1 MGIVPVSGELS
12 TPWQLLP
19 ADLAGALGA
28 RLAPTVDAVARNVS
42 ESVPAFAAIEDPKF
56 QRDVHAAVQVAVE
69 RFLDLIGT
77 DQPALPPKV
86 RETFVAL
93 GAAEAREDRTP
104 DVLLAA
110 LRTASRGLLRGA
122 SLALAEARPL
132 TSEELLDLADAVTA
146 YVDELVAASTDGYAL
161 QLREQVGETDR
172 RRRLLG
178 ELLLRGTAAEAA
190 VLGAATEV
198 GWGRLGS
205 VVPVLLPS
213 EHARDARFRYGGE
226 GIVLDRE
233 HDAILL
239 VQEGR
244 RSGRA
249 QLSEALQ
256 GRSAVV
262 GPQLGWRRVPE
273 GVRLAELTA
282 NLVGERTGEAG
293 APVFADDHLAQL
305 ALQGEAGALAVLSAR
320 RLAPFEGLS
329 DGVRDR
335 LLATLHSWL
344 RHWGSRVDV
353 ADELFIH
360 PQTVSYRMR
369 RLREL
374 LGDDLDDAAARFE
387 LLLVLAET
395 SQRAA
400 VSVTD

>member
-1 MGIVPVSGELS
+1 MEGVAGSGERS

-28 RLAPTVDAVARNVS
+28 RLAPTVAAVARNVS
-42 ESVPAFAAIEDPKF
+42 ESVPAFSDIDDPKF

-69 RFLDLIGT
+69 RFLELIGT

-110 LRTASRGLLRGA
+110 LRTASRGLLRAA

-161 QLREQVGETDR
+161 QLREQAGETDR

-178 ELLLRGTAAEAA
+178 ELLLRGTAAEAV

-198 GWGRLGS
+198 GWGRLGTI
-205 VVPVLLPS
+205 VPVLLPS
-213 EHARDARFRYGGE
+213 EHARDARFRYGGD

-249 QLSEALQ
+249 QLGEALR

-282 NLVGERTGEAG
+282 NLVGETAGEAD
-293 APVFADDHLAQL
+293 APPVFTDDHLARL

-344 RHWGSRVDV
+344 RHWGSRADV

-374 LGDDLDDAAARFE
+374 LGTDLDDATARFE
-387 LLLVLAET
+387 LLLVLAV
-395 SQRAA
+395 R
-400 VSVTD
+400 

>member
-1 MGIVPVSGELS
+1 MSATGALS

-19 ADLAGALGA
+19 ADLVGALGA
-28 RLAPTVDAVARNVS
+28 RLGPTVDAVARNVS
-42 ESVPAFAAIEDPKF
+42 EAVPAFAAIEDPKF

-69 RFLDLIGT
+69 RFIELIGT
-77 DQPALPPKV
+77 DQPALPAKV
-86 RETFVAL
+86 REAFVAL
-93 GAAEAREDRTP
+93 GAAEAREDRAP

-110 LRTASRGLLRGA
+110 LRTASRGLLRAA
-122 SLALAEARPL
+122 SLALTGVRAPRP
-132 TSEELLDLADAVTA
+132 EELLDLADAVTA

-161 QLREQVGETDR
+161 QLREQAGETDR
-172 RRRLLG
+172 RRRVLG
-178 ELLLRGTAAEAA
+178 ELLLRGTAAEAVVA
-190 VLGAATEV
+190 GAAADV
-198 GWGRLGS
+198 GWARLGT

-213 EHARDARFRYGGE
+213 EHARDARFRYGGD
-226 GIVLDRE
+226 GIVVDRE
-233 HDAILL
+233 RDSVLL

-244 RSGRA
+244 RSGRT
-249 QLSEALQ
+249 QLSEALH

-262 GPQLGWRRVPE
+262 GPQLDWRRVPE

-282 NLVGERTGEAG
+282 KLVGENPGHAG

-305 ALQGEAGALAVLSAR
+305 ALQGEAGALEVLSAR
-320 RLAPFEGLS
+320 RLAPFEGLG

-344 RHWGSRVDV
+344 RHWGSRAEV

-374 LGDDLDDAAARFE
+374 LGADLDDPTARFE
-387 LLLVLAET
+387 LLLVLAGPVGT
-395 SQRAA
+395 RRLRRPA
-400 VSVTD
+400 